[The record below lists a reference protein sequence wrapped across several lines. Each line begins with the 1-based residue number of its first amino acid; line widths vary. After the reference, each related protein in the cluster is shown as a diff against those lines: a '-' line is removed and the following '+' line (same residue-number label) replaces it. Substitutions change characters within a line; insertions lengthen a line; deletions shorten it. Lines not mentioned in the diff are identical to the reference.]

1 MSLALCRHA
10 LTRGHAC
17 SLAYA
22 ESGDMVHAYASV
34 DASTHA
40 LPVFP
45 LAVRHPWIAWRSI
58 RSLVRLVRTTNADW
72 IVTSQVSYVSLLALV
87 GKLTR
92 TRTAVHLGL
101 PFAFPSPLFGYG
113 MRHVTLGITPSP
125 HTAESW
131 KQRGWPE
138 KRLRIIPNGVDTAIF
153 NSLVSR
159 QQSRAEIGISPDK
172 GPLVTYVGRIVT
184 PKGVQTLLRAFASWR
199 KRTNIGLLLFVGHAQ
214 ADVTTAL
221 RQLAAQLDLPNEAW
235 EIRPQTSHPESFY
248 RAADLVVVPSEWD
261 EPFGL
266 APLEA
271 MACGTL
277 AVVSD
282 RGVMPE
288 FVAPL
293 GGACVFQSG
302 DASSLEERLK
312 NWLSDTPARENAAV
326 QMAEYITSRYS
337 FTHCGDA
344 YLEAFG
350 IDRPS

>member
-17 SLAYA
+17 TLAYA
-22 ESGDMVHAYASV
+22 EPGDMVEAYASAG
-34 DASTHA
+34 ASTHA

-45 LAVRHPWIAWRSI
+45 LAVRHPGTAWRSI
-58 RSLVRLVRTTNADW
+58 RSLVRLVRSTNAEW
-72 IVTSQVSYVSLLALV
+72 IITSQVSYVSLLALV

-138 KRLRIIPNGVDTAIF
+138 KRLRIIPNGVDTSMF
-153 NSLVSR
+153 NSRVSR

-172 GPLVTYVGRIVT
+172 GALVSYVGRIVA
-184 PKGVQTLLRAFASWR
+184 PKGVHTLLRAFASWR
-199 KRTNIGLLLFVGHAQ
+199 KSTNTGLLLFVGHAQ
-214 ADVTTAL
+214 ADEITAL
-221 RQLAAQLDLPNEAW
+221 RQLAAQLDLPDDAW
-235 EIRPQTSHPESFY
+235 EIRPPTNQPESFY

-293 GGACVFQSG
+293 GSACVFQSG
-302 DASSLEERLK
+302 NAHSLEERLI
-312 NWLSDTPARENAAV
+312 NWLSNSPARDNAAT
-326 QMAEYITSRYS
+326 QMAEYITNRYG
-337 FTHCGDA
+337 FAHCGDA

-350 IDRPS
+350 GAH